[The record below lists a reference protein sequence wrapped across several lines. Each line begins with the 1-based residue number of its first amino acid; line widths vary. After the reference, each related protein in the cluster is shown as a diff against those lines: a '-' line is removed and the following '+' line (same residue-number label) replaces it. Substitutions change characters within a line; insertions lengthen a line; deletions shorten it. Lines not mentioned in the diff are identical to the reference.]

1 MEACFCHIEN
11 KGNCDSKLRFF
22 FLTILRKRILKTL
35 ELWDIKSEFWLYSC
49 NSMFTS
55 FNFEFTP
62 RNFVFFL
69 TSWNKKGNCNFLS
82 HSFLTSTF
90 SLTIVSLY
98 LTNCGFLA
106 NLRGKKARILR
117 KVQIVRYNLSC
128 KGEKS
133 ELWKKKSQLPFL
145 FLYPAVETSF
155 HNFGPHWLS
164 LYGEKYIFPPFVF
177 HRRKTTTWGWANHFF
192 RWTSY

>member
-1 MEACFCHIEN
+1 MWLKI
-11 KGNCDSKLRFF
+11 KIF

-133 ELWKKKSQLPFL
+133 ELWKKNHNYLFYFCILRWKQASIILDPIDFHYMEKNIFFL
-145 FLYPAVETSF
+145 LLCSIEEKQRHEDEQIIFLGEHPINIQITSC
-155 HNFGPHWLS
+155 G
-164 LYGEKYIFPPFVF
+164 
-177 HRRKTTTWGWANHFF
+177 
-192 RWTSY
+192 